1 MDLQQLIKNFP
12 WRRFGTPYETN
23 ANIVKQSIV
32 KILDGAATEKDYQNL
47 IYSFESQAWTIKLS
61 PWGMR
66 FYLALLE
73 EDKADKAILLR
84 DMLTLFEA
92 ANYSSQ
98 SPQTK
103 DFKATK
109 GKVAKYEAYKEKL
122 FNDTYDG
129 TMDEEFLKLVKSLD
143 RHYYHVAIMELL
155 EANIPLLQS
164 LNTSKNKTIAQR
176 VTALIEAIK
185 HPKIYPINQ

>member
-23 ANIVKQSIV
+23 AYIVKQSII

-47 IYSFESQAWTIKLS
+47 IYSFESQAWLIKLS
-61 PWGMR
+61 PWGMK

-73 EDKADKAILLR
+73 ENKADKAILLR

-122 FNDTYDG
+122 FNDIYDG

>member
-73 EDKADKAILLR
+73 EDKANKVILLR

>member
-47 IYSFESQAWTIKLS
+47 IYSFESQAWLIKLS
-61 PWGMR
+61 PWGMK

-73 EDKADKAILLR
+73 ENKADKAILLR

-103 DFKATK
+103 DFKTTK

-122 FNDTYDG
+122 FNDIYDG

>member
-32 KILDGAATEKDYQNL
+32 KILDGVATEKDYQNL
-47 IYSFESQAWTIKLS
+47 INSFESQAWLIKLS

-84 DMLTLFEA
+84 DIHTLFEA

-98 SPQTK
+98 SPQAK
-103 DFKATK
+103 IFKPTK
-109 GKVAKYEAYKEKL
+109 GKMSKYEGYKEKL
-122 FNDTYDG
+122 FNDAYEG
-129 TMDEEFLKLVKSLD
+129 TMDDEFLKLVKSLD

-155 EANIPLLQS
+155 EANIPLLQRFT
-164 LNTSKNKTIAQR
+164 TSEDKIIAQR
-176 VTALIEAIK
+176 ATSLIEAIK
-185 HPKIYPINQ
+185 HPKIYPISQ

>member
-23 ANIVKQSIV
+23 AHIVEQSIV
-32 KILDGAATEKDYQNL
+32 KILDGVATEKDYQNL
-47 IYSFESQAWTIKLS
+47 IYSFESQAWLIKLS

-98 SPQTK
+98 SPQAK
-103 DFKATK
+103 DLKATK

-122 FNDTYDG
+122 FNDAYDG
-129 TMDEEFLKLVKSLD
+129 TMDEEFLKLIKSLD
-143 RHYYHVAIMELL
+143 RHYYHVAIIELL
-155 EANIPLLQS
+155 EANIPLLQRFT
-164 LNTSKNKTIAQR
+164 TSEDKTISQR
-176 VTALIEAIK
+176 ATALIEAIK
-185 HPKIYPINQ
+185 YPKIYPINQ

>member
-23 ANIVKQSIV
+23 AHIVKQSIV

-47 IYSFESQAWTIKLS
+47 IYSFESQAWLIKLS

-98 SPQTK
+98 SPQAE

-109 GKVAKYEAYKEKL
+109 GKVAKYETYKEKL
-122 FNDTYDG
+122 FNDAYDG
-129 TMDEEFLKLVKSLD
+129 TMDEEFLKLVGKGIAFGFGYQIKLFNGRVILS
-143 RHYYHVAIMELL
+143 RQAIT
-155 EANIPLLQS
+155 ILQGNRF
-164 LNTSKNKTIAQR
+164 LCDTYDG
-176 VTALIEAIK
+176 EE
-185 HPKIYPINQ
+185 

>member
-1 MDLQQLIKNFP
+1 MDLQQLIKNFS

-47 IYSFESQAWTIKLS
+47 IYSFESQAWLIKLS

-73 EDKADKAILLR
+73 EDKANKAILLR

-122 FNDTYDG
+122 FNDTYNG

>member
-32 KILDGAATEKDYQNL
+32 KILDGVATEKDYQNL
-47 IYSFESQAWTIKLS
+47 INSFESQTWLIKLS

-66 FYLALLE
+66 LYLTLLE
-73 EDKADKAILLR
+73 EEKADKVILLR
-84 DMLTLFEA
+84 DIHTLFEA

-98 SPQTK
+98 SPQAK
-103 DFKATK
+103 IFKPTK
-109 GKVAKYEAYKEKL
+109 GELSKYEGYKEKL
-122 FNDTYDG
+122 FNDAYEG

-155 EANIPLLQS
+155 EANIPLLQRFT
-164 LNTSKNKTIAQR
+164 TSEDKIIAQR
-176 VTALIEAIK
+176 ATSLIEAIK
-185 HPKIYPINQ
+185 HPKIYPISQ

>member
-23 ANIVKQSIV
+23 AHIVKQSIV

-47 IYSFESQAWTIKLS
+47 IYSFESQAWLIKLS

-109 GKVAKYEAYKEKL
+109 GKVDKYEAYKEKL

-155 EANIPLLQS
+155 EANIPLLQRFT
-164 LNTSKNKTIAQR
+164 TSKDKTIAQR
-176 VTALIEAIK
+176 ATSLIEAIK

>member
-1 MDLQQLIKNFP
+1 MDLQQLIKNFL

-32 KILDGAATEKDYQNL
+32 KILDGVATEKDYQNL
-47 IYSFESQAWTIKLS
+47 INSFESQTWLIKLS

-66 FYLALLE
+66 LYLTLLE
-73 EDKADKAILLR
+73 EEKADKAILLR
-84 DMLTLFEA
+84 DIHTLFEA

-98 SPQTK
+98 SPQAK
-103 DFKATK
+103 IFKPTK
-109 GKVAKYEAYKEKL
+109 GKLSKYEGYKEKL
-122 FNDTYDG
+122 FNDAYEG

-155 EANIPLLQS
+155 EASIPLLQRFT
-164 LNTSKNKTIAQR
+164 TSEDKIIAQR
-176 VTALIEAIK
+176 ATSLIEAIK
-185 HPKIYPINQ
+185 HPKIYPISQ

>member
-1 MDLQQLIKNFP
+1 MNLQLFIENFP

-47 IYSFESQAWTIKLS
+47 IYSFESQAWLIKLS

-73 EDKADKAILLR
+73 ENKANKAILLR

-109 GKVAKYEAYKEKL
+109 GKVDKYEAYKEKL
-122 FNDTYDG
+122 FNDIYDG
-129 TMDEEFLKLVKSLD
+129 IMDEEFLKLIKFLD
-143 RHYYHVAIMELL
+143 
-155 EANIPLLQS
+155 
-164 LNTSKNKTIAQR
+164 
-176 VTALIEAIK
+176 
-185 HPKIYPINQ
+185 